1 MIRCDKIITKLPEA
15 FKIISRTPEASK
27 HIFSS
32 ARDLQEFITNVR
44 YLYDQFQMARN
55 LKILQEPW
63 GSSVTNQISKLCMKK
78 MKTVTNQEAR
88 RRW

>member
-1 MIRCDKIITKLPEA
+1 MIRCDKIITKLPET

-32 ARDLQEFITNVR
+32 ARDLQEFITNVT

-55 LKILQEPW
+55 LKILQKPLNI
-63 GSSVTNQISKLCMKK
+63 GSSVPNQICKLYMKK
-78 MKTVTNQEAR
+78 MKTVTNQ
-88 RRW
+88 